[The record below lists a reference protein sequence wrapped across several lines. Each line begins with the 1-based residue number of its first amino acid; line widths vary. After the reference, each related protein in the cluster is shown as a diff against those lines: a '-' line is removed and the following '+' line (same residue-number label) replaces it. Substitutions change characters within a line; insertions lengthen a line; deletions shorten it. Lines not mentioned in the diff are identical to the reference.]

1 MIRDISSKFHIL
13 SMCPCVVATVHPN
26 SAACQPLFAPGA
38 IHLSQTG
45 IVSAPGHTAPGE
57 KSLEN
62 HGISQEIWRY
72 HKTSPLGRRHLNGI
86 VVILA
91 AQQRWCQEFQGFL
104 LASLEDWDF

>member
-1 MIRDISSKFHIL
+1 
-13 SMCPCVVATVHPN
+13 MCPCVVATVHPN

-62 HGISQEIWRY
+62 HGISQQSTVMKIITG
-72 HKTSPLGRRHLNGI
+72 KAIS
-86 VVILA
+86 
-91 AQQRWCQEFQGFL
+91 
-104 LASLEDWDF
+104 